1 MFSSIFA
8 AIKSYQNPRH
18 WVKNVT
24 WRFPRTVSQKKV
36 VFVVGAPRSGT
47 TLLQRV
53 LSLHPD
59 LFSIEGETGLFTKQN
74 IFAPERQ
81 HFGLSTDLIE
91 QLFLESRDIVDF
103 FNRGL
108 DHLVEDNPAARFV
121 EKTPQHVF
129 QLATLSKRFPQAS
142 FIHIVRDGR
151 DCYCSARK
159 MAEIPQAQSITRF
172 AKYWLR
178 CVRSPMQASLGARIR
193 HVKYEDL
200 VRHPEQELGS
210 LMSFLGLAVDPKQL
224 DAGQIG
230 QDHRASVDAFK
241 KLAQPINDGSTQR
254 WQTELSSDEN
264 RVFITLAKSGL
275 KEFNYL

>member
-1 MFSSIFA
+1 M
-8 AIKSYQNPRH
+8 
-18 WVKNVT
+18 
-24 WRFPRTVSQKKV
+24 
-36 VFVVGAPRSGT
+36 VGAPRSGT

-81 HFGLSTDLIE
+81 HFGLPTDVIQ
-91 QLFLESRDIVDF
+91 QLFLESKDVVDF
-103 FNRGL
+103 FDRGL
-108 DHLVEDNPAARFV
+108 DHLAEDNPAARFV

-159 MAEIPQAQSITRF
+159 MAEIPQAQSITKF
-172 AKYWLR
+172 AEYWSR
-178 CVRSPMQASLGARIR
+178 CVQSPIQANLGARIR
-193 HVKYEDL
+193 HVKYESL
-200 VRHPEQELGS
+200 VSQPEQELGN
-210 LMSFLGLAVDPKQL
+210 LMTFLGLTVDPKQL
-224 DAGQIG
+224 DAAEIG
-230 QDHRASVDAFK
+230 QDQRASVDAFK
-241 KLAQPINDGSTQR
+241 KLNQPINDASTQR
-254 WQTELSSDEN
+254 WQTELTNDEN
-264 RVFITLAKSGL
+264 KLFIALAKSDL